1 MCENT
6 KKILN
11 DSESGAVVLRW
22 VKDTCPT
29 RFPRVLS
36 TDHEFSECDLE
47 WDQTAGPKGRAL
59 HQTQV

>member
-11 DSESGAVVLRW
+11 DGESGTVVLRW

-29 RFPRVLS
+29 RFPRGLS
-36 TDHEFSECDLE
+36 TDHEFSQSDLE
-47 WDQTAGPKGRAL
+47 WDQTAGPKGRA
-59 HQTQV
+59 